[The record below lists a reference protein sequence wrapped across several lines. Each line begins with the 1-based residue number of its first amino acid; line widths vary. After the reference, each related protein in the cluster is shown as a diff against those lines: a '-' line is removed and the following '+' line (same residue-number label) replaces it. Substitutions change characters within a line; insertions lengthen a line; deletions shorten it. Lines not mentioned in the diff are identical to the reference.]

1 MPPGSQVSA
10 LPPQVSLLLLA
21 AGSGSRMQGTVA
33 DKTLAQLNGLPV
45 LCHSV
50 RAFLAS
56 GCIDRFTIVYRDDA
70 QKAELETALN
80 QIDLQD
86 TPLDWAL
93 GGSVRQDSVYN
104 ALRIQ
109 PQSCTHVF
117 IHDSARPL
125 VSAESIQALHTTV
138 LRDRAA
144 VLAHPVADTIKR
156 IPTAGQLEQTELEDL
171 DRSRLWAMETPQAF
185 ALPDILKAYQHV
197 HDSGLHITDD
207 TAAAATIGLRTTLVP
222 NAAPNIKITTPQD
235 LSYAAWLLQQ
245 SPTT

>member
-1 MPPGSQVSA
+1 
-10 LPPQVSLLLLA
+10 
-21 AGSGSRMQGTVA
+21 MQGAVA

-56 GCIDRFTIVYRDDA
+56 GCIDRFTIVYRDEA
-70 QKAELETALN
+70 QKAELEDALN
-80 QIDLQD
+80 QIDLQGI
-86 TPLDWAL
+86 PLDWAL
-93 GGSVRQDSVYN
+93 GGGERQDSVYN

-125 VSAESIQALHTTV
+125 VSANSIRTLHAAAI
-138 LRDRAA
+138 RDRAA

-197 HDSGLHITDD
+197 HASGLRITDD
-207 TAAAATIGLRTTLVP
+207 TAAAARIGLHTTIVP
-222 NAAPNIKITTPQD
+222 NHTPNLKITTPQD

-245 SPTT
+245 SPTS

>member
-1 MPPGSQVSA
+1 
-10 LPPQVSLLLLA
+10 
-21 AGSGSRMQGTVA
+21 MQSTVA
-33 DKTLAQLNGLPV
+33 NKTLAPLNGLPV
-45 LCHSV
+45 LCHSI

-56 GCIDRFTIVYRDDA
+56 GCIDRFTIVYRDAA
-70 QKAELETALN
+70 QKAELEDALR
-80 QIDLQD
+80 QIDLQG

-93 GGSVRQDSVYN
+93 GGDERQDSVYN

-109 PQSCTHVF
+109 AKTCTHVF

-125 VSAESIQALHTTV
+125 VSAKSIQALHTAV

-144 VLAHPVADTIKR
+144 VLAHPVTDTIKR
-156 IPTAGQLEQTELEDL
+156 IPTTGQLIQIPLEDL

-197 HDSGLHITDD
+197 HDSGLRVTDD
-207 TAAAATIGLRTTLVP
+207 SAAVATIGLHTTLVP
-222 NAAPNIKITTPQD
+222 NHAANLKITTPAD

-245 SPTT
+245 

>member
-1 MPPGSQVSA
+1 
-10 LPPQVSLLLLA
+10 
-21 AGSGSRMQGTVA
+21 MQSTVA
-33 DKTLAQLNGLPV
+33 DKTLAPLNGLPV
-45 LCHSV
+45 LCHSI

-56 GCIDRFTIVYRDDA
+56 GCIDRFTIVYRDAA
-70 QKAELETALN
+70 QKAELEDALR
-80 QIDLQD
+80 QIDLQG

-93 GGSVRQDSVYN
+93 GGDERQDSVYN

-109 PQSCTHVF
+109 AKACTHVF

-125 VSAESIQALHTTV
+125 VSAKLIQALHTAV

-156 IPTAGQLEQTELEDL
+156 IPTTGQLIQIPLEDL

-197 HDSGLHITDD
+197 HDSSLRVTDD
-207 TAAAATIGLRTTLVP
+207 SAAVATIGLHTTLVP
-222 NAAPNIKITTPQD
+222 NHAANLKITTPAD

-245 SPTT
+245 

>member
-1 MPPGSQVSA
+1 
-10 LPPQVSLLLLA
+10 
-21 AGSGSRMQGTVA
+21 MQSTVA
-33 DKTLAQLNGLPV
+33 DKTLAPLNGLPV
-45 LCHSV
+45 LCHSI

-56 GCIDRFTIVYRDDA
+56 GCIDRVTIVFRDAA
-70 QKAELETALN
+70 QKTELEAALR
-80 QIDLQD
+80 QIDLQGI
-86 TPLDWAL
+86 PFDWVI
-93 GGSVRQDSVYN
+93 GGDERQDSVYN

-109 PQSCTHVF
+109 PEFCTHVF

-125 VSAESIQALHTTV
+125 VSTDSIQALHTTV

-156 IPTAGQLEQTELEDL
+156 IPSADQLIQIPLEDL

-197 HDSGLHITDD
+197 HDSSLRVTDD
-207 TAAAATIGLRTTLVP
+207 SAAVATIGLHTTLVP
-222 NAAPNIKITTPQD
+222 NHAANLKITTPAD

-245 SPTT
+245 